1 MSDESFQKMQLKT
14 KARTFLKDLHKAK
27 KIQKVIIK
35 MNPLQKLR
43 GKKGILSL
51 ITLIGTKLEELIIES
66 N

>member
-1 MSDESFQKMQLKT
+1 MQLET
-14 KARTFLKDLHKAK
+14 KARTFLKNLHKAK
-27 KIQKVIIK
+27 KIQKVILK

-51 ITLIGTKLEELIIES
+51 INLIRAKLEELIIGS

>member
-1 MSDESFQKMQLKT
+1 MSDESFQKMQLET
-14 KARTFLKDLHKAK
+14 KARTFLKDLHKVK
-27 KIQKVIIK
+27 KIQKVTLK

-51 ITLIGTKLEELIIES
+51 ITFIRAKLEELIIGS